1 LAGGEAPAAAFGLD
15 EVPGVAVEA
24 LPAEGHKC
32 ARCWRVL
39 PEVKAPTFLCE
50 RCEDAVTIWAARAA

>member
-1 LAGGEAPAAAFGLD
+1 
-15 EVPGVAVEA
+15 

-39 PEVKAPTFLCE
+39 PEVKAPAFLCE
-50 RCEDAVTIWAARAA
+50 RCEDAVAIWDARAA